1 MEHGD
6 GWRLGIQAGVA
17 YAITQLGQMILTAT
31 FVPSLETDAF
41 DLSQECMKAFIS
53 LADVIGLHYLFQVK
67 RTSHMAV
74 LIGLSW
80 ATTESLLRR
89 LIPLC
94 IEARSMQFSW
104 RHTLTALEA
113 NVSIVTHISVAVL
126 VWLWI
131 RRPQLRK
138 DITVILVG
146 QRFVF
151 PIVCRCEGRTLRSA
165 VHTTRPWR

>member
-1 MEHGD
+1 
-6 GWRLGIQAGVA
+6 
-17 YAITQLGQMILTAT
+17 
-31 FVPSLETDAF
+31 
-41 DLSQECMKAFIS
+41 
-53 LADVIGLHYLFQVK
+53 
-67 RTSHMAV
+67 MAV
-74 LIGLSW
+74 LIGLAW

-113 NVSIVTHISVAVL
+113 NVSIVTHISFAVL

-131 RRPQLRK
+131 RRPQLRR
-138 DITVILVG
+138 DITIILVG

-151 PIVCRCEGRTLRSA
+151 PIVTRCVSSRGADPHLSL
-165 VHTTRPWR
+165 